1 MNDDNI
7 YIIKKGDTF
16 WDLENEWGMPHGTLQ
31 SLNPDLKPREL
42 PIGGT
47 MKIKMPT
54 LVYLIAEEI
63 PQDTYRNNAFRDYYE
78 VKVDNLRVD
87 NGFIKPPLLK
97 GFEECEVVQNDYD
110 SKISA
115 ENVMTGLNIGA
126 GILSLEDL
134 RRTRTLT
141 SNELWHLQKNGA
153 VTHPWKKM
161 RNGAS
166 HWKNNLVRSQRTL
179 SQSASKAQS
188 IKGLSKLGPGL
199 LLADVALSGEIKPSH
214 AVNAVLIGAST
225 TGVGAIFAGIYF
237 IADVGTGF
245 VTGSSISERLDGWAA
260 DNVGRLELYEGL
272 Y

>member
-31 SLNPDLKPREL
+31 SLNPNLKPREL
-42 PIGGT
+42 PIGGS

-54 LVYLIAEEI
+54 LVYLIAQEI
-63 PQDTYRNNAFRDYYE
+63 PQDSVQHNFNREYFE
-78 VKVDNLRVD
+78 VKVDNLRVANNFGVD
-87 NGFIKPPLLK
+87 KMIPEFGQCEATTND
-97 GFEECEVVQNDYD
+97 FESGV
-110 SKISA
+110 SA
-115 ENVMTGLNIGA
+115 EDVMMGLNIGA

-134 RRTRTLT
+134 RRTKTLT

-166 HWKNNLVRSQRTL
+166 HWKNNLA
-179 SQSASKAQS
+179 QSHRVSAQTASKAKAL
-188 IKGLSKLGPGL
+188 KGLGKLGPGL
-199 LLADVALSGEIKPSH
+199 LLADVAMSGEIKPSH

-237 IADVGTGF
+237 IADIGTGF

-260 DNVGRLELYEGL
+260 DNVGTLELYEGL